1 MTVGAGAELSV
12 GGAVEGTTAACCCVS
27 LTPLSYSVF
36 SYYAA
41 QLMTE
46 AVGTVEP
53 AVIACDAVNCQ
64 AMLDEFSLPLE
75 LTKPSWDQYL
85 GLRSDFRRGME
96 DC

>member
-1 MTVGAGAELSV
+1 
-12 GGAVEGTTAACCCVS
+12 
-27 LTPLSYSVF
+27 
-36 SYYAA
+36 
-41 QLMTE
+41 MTE

-64 AMLDEFSLPLE
+64 AMLDESSLPLE
-75 LTKPSWDQYL
+75 LTKPSLDQYL

>member
-1 MTVGAGAELSV
+1 
-12 GGAVEGTTAACCCVS
+12 
-27 LTPLSYSVF
+27 
-36 SYYAA
+36 
-41 QLMTE
+41 MTE

-64 AMLDEFSLPLE
+64 AMLDESSLPLE